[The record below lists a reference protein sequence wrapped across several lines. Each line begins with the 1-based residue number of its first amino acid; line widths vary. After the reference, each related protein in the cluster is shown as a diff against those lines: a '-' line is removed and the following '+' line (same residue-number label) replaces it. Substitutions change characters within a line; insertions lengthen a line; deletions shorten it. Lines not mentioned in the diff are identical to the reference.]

1 MDSEYLKKHVGS
13 ALASGL
19 AEIAEKR
26 PVDPIE
32 YLAHWLRK
40 YVENEEFAKK
50 VSSKDIILF
59 LLCFYCFSLL
69 LCYKL
74 NIKWRWRNPNTDFRV
89 LCLLLSVPLAMKRNP
104 YHNLPDRVKLIEK
117 ALQNL
122 HEKRLEHG
130 EKLMNIPKTECGS
143 IKLSRL
149 FYKKFLF
156 YLLWISFLFIDGRF
170 SLVMYWRLWSLVK
183 SLNSQW
189 FTLSS
194 FIWIFLI
201 NLGPKEIQI
210 KLVWNHYNVK

>member
-69 LCYKL
+69 LCY
-74 NIKWRWRNPNTDFRV
+74 
-89 LCLLLSVPLAMKRNP
+89 
-104 YHNLPDRVKLIEK
+104 
-117 ALQNL
+117 
-122 HEKRLEHG
+122 RL
-130 EKLMNIPKTECGS
+130 S
-143 IKLSRL
+143 IK
-149 FYKKFLF
+149 
-156 YLLWISFLFIDGRF
+156 
-170 SLVMYWRLWSLVK
+170 
-183 SLNSQW
+183 
-189 FTLSS
+189 
-194 FIWIFLI
+194 
-201 NLGPKEIQI
+201 
-210 KLVWNHYNVK
+210 